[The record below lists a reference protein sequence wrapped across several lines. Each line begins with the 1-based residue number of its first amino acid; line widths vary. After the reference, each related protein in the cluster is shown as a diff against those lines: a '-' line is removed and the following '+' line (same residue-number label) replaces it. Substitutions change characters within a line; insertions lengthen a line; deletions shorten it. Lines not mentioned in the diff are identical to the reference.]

1 MKVETLPVLV
11 TSVSPGPRA
20 IHSHIVGSQYA
31 VIEEMN
37 TGEQK
42 P

>member
-11 TSVSPGPRA
+11 TSPGPRA

-31 VIEEMN
+31 FIEEMN
-37 TGEQK
+37 IGEQK